1 MDSQHGASHSNP
13 TTNRTRNITRSI
25 TSSQNNQMPNNN
37 AHINDYQREDEQIN
51 QIDIPEVHNE
61 NEEAENENDDND
73 IQSLLNNDSRIHLP
87 PIDNNFQNNLH
98 MHLLANLERRLD
110 ELQAENNHLR
120 TLQRPQPLPVP
131 CSHPS
136 TQTFK
141 QTEITKRKRIRSSSS
156 SSSSYSPTTT
166 NKTLRVDPKSEKR
179 YVPIE
184 KLKVPAFTGD
194 LKKDGYDF
202 VKWKQM
208 TIRYFNRISTSLD
221 DKLDALN
228 RAITGTAGNL
238 LIACS
243 FEDINEVFDT
253 LEKTYTHITSN
264 DLLYN
269 IRQGEDETVAEC
281 YARILSEIRISK
293 KITKEGEEETVLEVL
308 RKALKPEIL
317 EKLNIVRFKNVSDML
332 FSARQFEAELRDLK
346 QKSTNNKVT
355 KSPTK
360 IGTALNLL
368 SEELG
373 VENAENLKKQIIN
386 IQRSNK
392 PNQTNQVK
400 SFNNNNNN
408 SNHNNNHRNNNQQS
422 SQRYNNYSNNFR
434 PRHDRNQPN
443 TTYNSNE
450 RSRYNQFQN
459 QSKPRYQQGCYHC
472 KKPGHSYLECRFAT
486 QADKDKIAAQFNQR
500 NFMFQNISHEPR
512 QEQQHSLNDSTM
524 AEKPRRS

>member
-1 MDSQHGASHSNP
+1 MDSQHGARISNP
-13 TTNRTRNITRSI
+13 NNRTRNVTRSI
-25 TSSQNNQMPNNN
+25 TRSQNN
-37 AHINDYQREDEQIN
+37 AHINNNQSEDEQIN
-51 QIDIPEVHNE
+51 QMDIAEVHNE
-61 NEEAENENDDND
+61 SEEAINQNDDTD
-73 IQSLLNNDSRIHLP
+73 IQTLLNDDSRSHLQ
-87 PIDNNFQNNLH
+87 PINNNSQNNLQNNIH
-98 MHLLANLERRLD
+98 MQLIARLERRLD
-110 ELQAENNHLR
+110 DLESENHLLR
-120 TLQRPQPLPVP
+120 SLQRSQPLPVQ
-131 CSHPS
+131 SNHPNI
-136 TQTFK
+136 QTYK
-141 QTEITKRKRIRSSSS
+141 QTENTKRKRNRSSSS
-156 SSSSYSPTTT
+156 SSSSYSTT
-166 NKTLRVDPKSEKR
+166 NPEDKKR

-194 LKKDGYDF
+194 IKKDGYDF

-208 TIRYFNRISTSLD
+208 TISYFDRISTSIA

-243 FEDINEVFDT
+243 FQDINEIFDT
-253 LEKTYTHITSN
+253 LENTYTHITSN

-293 KITKEGEEETVLEVL
+293 KITKEGEEETLLEVL

-317 EKLNIVRFKNVSDML
+317 EKLNIVRFKKVSDML

-373 VENAENLKKQIIN
+373 VENAENFKKQIIN

-392 PNQTNQVK
+392 PNQTSQVK

-408 SNHNNNHRNNNQQS
+408 NNNNQQS
-422 SQRYNNYSNNFR
+422 SQRSLQRYNHSNNFR

-459 QSKPRYQQGCYHC
+459 QSRPRYPQGCYHC
-472 KKPGHSYLECRFAT
+472 KKPGHSYLDCRFAT
-486 QADKDKIAAQFNQR
+486 QADKDKIANQFNLK

-512 QEQQHSLNDSTM
+512 QEQQQSLNDSTM
-524 AEKPRRS
+524 AEKPRQS